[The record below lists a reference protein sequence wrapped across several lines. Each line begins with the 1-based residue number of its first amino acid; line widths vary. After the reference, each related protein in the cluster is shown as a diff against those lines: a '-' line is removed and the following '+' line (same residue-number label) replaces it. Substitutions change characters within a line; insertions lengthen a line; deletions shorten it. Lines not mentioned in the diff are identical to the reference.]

1 MRSIYVC
8 IGCAAIYL
16 PPETMTYPSL
26 GLTAS
31 PAHCTRPD
39 CAAAVRETVIMSGL
53 PEEKLGEL
61 ARRANGLE
69 GEPRRPRLNQRA
81 ARGRRAA
88 AAPSGGR
95 NKLR

>member
-16 PPETMTYPSL
+16 PPESMSYPSL

-31 PAHCTRPD
+31 TAHCTRRD
-39 CAAAVRETVIMSGL
+39 CTAAVRETVALSGL
-53 PEEKLGEL
+53 PEAKLGEL
-61 ARRANGLE
+61 ARRALGLE
-69 GEPRRPRLNQRA
+69 GQPRRPRLNHRP

-88 AAPSGGR
+88 AAPGGGR
-95 NKLR
+95 GKLH

>member
-16 PPETMTYPSL
+16 PPESLTYPSL

-31 PAHCTRPD
+31 PAHCTDPS
-39 CAAAVRETVIMSGL
+39 CAAAVREAVVMSGL

-61 ARRANGLE
+61 ARRAVGLE
-69 GEPRRPRLNQRA
+69 GDPRRPRLNRRA
-81 ARGRRAA
+81 ARGRPAT
-88 AAPSGGR
+88 AAPGGGR
-95 NKLR
+95 SKLR